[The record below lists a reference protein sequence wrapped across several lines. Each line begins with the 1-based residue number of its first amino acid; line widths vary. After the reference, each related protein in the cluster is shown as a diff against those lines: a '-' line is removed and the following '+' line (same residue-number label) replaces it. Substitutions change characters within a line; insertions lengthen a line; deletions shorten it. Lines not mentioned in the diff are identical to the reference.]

1 MLTSGASAATIL
13 FYGENLPSI
22 STLKAQTE
30 FQNTVFL
37 DSTGKHVLFDMAD
50 LTHQQGGSR
59 IVEPLRMPGHT
70 TQFYQ
75 THHENWLVG
84 NDFIQAGRW
93 KGFPKSHGIPQALQ
107 EATIATEDATFYS
120 NPGFDPL
127 SIARAEVQNLATGH
141 VVSGASTITQ
151 QLVRRYMLNDF
162 QQTLTRKTEEVILA
176 AELTQKYPKS
186 KILWYYL
193 NGAYYGNL
201 STGAEA
207 AALAYFHKDVWNLDP
222 AQCAFLAGLPEAP
235 STYDPVQNR
244 PAAMNRMHYVLH
256 LMYIHGYL
264 NTNGRSDPSLIDKY
278 MAEAQKWP
286 AFRTAQTSN
295 KYPHFVQYAINQLK
309 QMPGIG
315 NKIYDGLQVYTSLD
329 VPVQQ
334 MAQQTVTNQI
344 GLLGSY
350 HVTDGALVS
359 MDLRPDCYGCIR
371 AMVGSA
377 DYNNKAIAGQVNMAI
392 SPRQPGS
399 SFKPFNYVYAFQHGL
414 GPGTTVYDGP
424 LAIPDPGNP
433 ADGGWYEPTDYDHQW
448 HGTVT
453 LRVALQNSLNIPA
466 VKVEQYGTSCGTCG
480 PNGLW
485 NIANQAM
492 KLGITSL
499 KSDNPH
505 CCGWSL
511 TLGGME
517 HGVRLVEETSA
528 YGAFATGGYRVQP
541 TAIVKVLDRTTH
553 KVLWDLNTSGA
564 YKSRQQVLAPEYAYL
579 MNNVLSDDASRCTPQ
594 VCEFGT
600 GSDLY
605 LGRPAGA
612 KTGTTNSFT
621 DNWTVGYVPDL
632 VTGVWVGN
640 ADNSQMVGTTGI
652 TGAAPI
658 WHQYM
663 VKAFDMLN
671 IPVMSF
677 TQPPG
682 VYAGSLCRLPDAY
695 GSPSSG
701 TFDIWA
707 GVEPYC
713 SVGTYSTSLPVP
725 QQNSSYQAPV
735 PQQPAVQAPAPAAT
749 QPVAPPATSPPVLQ
763 PTSAPAYQPPTSAP
777 AAPGVAPTAPT
788 TGQAAPG
795 AVLSPNAASTSVP

>member
-22 STLKAQTE
+22 SKLKAQTE

-37 DSTGKHVLFDMAD
+37 DSTGKHVLYDMAD
-50 LTHQQGGSR
+50 LTNQQGGSR
-59 IVEPLRMPGHT
+59 IVEPLRLPGHST
-70 TQFYQ
+70 AFYRARKE
-75 THHENWLVG
+75 TWLVA
-84 NDFIQAGRW
+84 NNYYRAGRW
-93 KGFPKSHGIPQALQ
+93 KGHPKSHGIPPALQ
-107 EATIATEDATFYS
+107 RATIATEDASFYS

-127 SIARAEVQNLATGH
+127 SIARAEVDNLMTGH

-162 QQTLTRKTEEVILA
+162 HQTITRKTEEVILA
-176 AELTQKYPKS
+176 AELTQKYPKT

-207 AALAYFHKDVWNLDP
+207 AALAYFHTDVWNLDP

-235 STYDPVQNR
+235 TTYNPVDNR
-244 PAAMNRMHYVLH
+244 QAALDRMHYVLH
-256 LMYIHGYL
+256 LMYSHGYL
-264 NTNGRSDPSLIDKY
+264 NTNGHPDPALIDKY
-278 MAEAQKWP
+278 MAEANKWP

-295 KYPHFVQYAINQLK
+295 KYPHFVQYAIDQLK
-309 QMPGIG
+309 QMPGLG
-315 NKIYDGLQVYTSLD
+315 DKIYDGLQVYTSLD
-329 VPVQQ
+329 VGVQRA
-334 MAQQTVTNQI
+334 AQDTVSGQI
-344 GLLGSY
+344 SQLGAY
-350 HVTDGALVS
+350 NVTDGALVS
-359 MDLRPDCYGCIR
+359 MDLRPSCYGCIR

-377 DYNNKAIAGQVNMAI
+377 DYKNKAISGQINMAVT
-392 SPRQPGS
+392 PRQPGS

-424 LAIPDPGNP
+424 LAIPDTGNT
-433 ADGGWYEPTDYDHQW
+433 ADGGWYEPTDYDNTW

-466 VKVEQYGTSCGTCG
+466 VKVEQYGATCGTCG
-480 PNGLW
+480 PHGLW
-485 NIANQAM
+485 NIADQAIN
-492 KLGITSL
+492 LGITSL
-499 KSDNPH
+499 RSDNPH

-553 KVLWDLNTSGA
+553 KVLYDLNQSGA
-564 YKSRQQVLAPEYAYL
+564 YKNRAQVLKPEYAYL

-594 VCEFGT
+594 VCEFGV

-605 LGRPAGA
+605 VGRPAGA
-612 KTGTTNSFT
+612 KTGTTNSYT

-640 ADNSQMVGTTGI
+640 ANNSQMRGTTGV

-658 WHQYM
+658 WHDYM
-663 VKAFDMLN
+663 LKAFDLLH

-677 TQPPG
+677 QQPPG
-682 VYAGSLCRLPDAY
+682 VYSGSLCRLPDAY

-701 TFDIWA
+701 VFDIWA
-707 GVEPYC
+707 GLEPYC
-713 SVGTYSTSLPVP
+713 SVGTVSSSLPVP
-725 QQNSSYQAPV
+725 QQSTSDQAPPV
-735 PQQPAVQAPAPAAT
+735 PQSPAFQAPAAPT
-749 QPVAPPATSPPVLQ
+749 VPPVVQPTAPPVLQ
-763 PTSAPAYQPPTSAP
+763 PTV
-777 AAPGVAPTAPT
+777 AAPVLAPTVAPLTGAAPT
-788 TGQAAPG
+788 TGTGQTAPVTG
-795 AVLSPNAASTSVP
+795 AGTGIGTPGVP

>member
-1 MLTSGASAATIL
+1 MLTSGASAATIF

-22 STLKAQTE
+22 SKLKAQTQ

-37 DSTGKHVLFDMAD
+37 DSTGKHVLYDMAD
-50 LTHQQGGSR
+50 LTNQQGGSR
-59 IVEPLRMPGHT
+59 IVEPLRMPGHSSAYYRSHG
-70 TQFYQ
+70 QS
-75 THHENWLVG
+75 WLVA
-84 NDFIQAGRW
+84 NDYYHAGRW
-93 KGFPKSHGIPQALQ
+93 KGFPKAHGIPVALQ
-107 EATIATEDATFYS
+107 RATIATEDATFYS

-127 SIARAEVQNLATGH
+127 SIARAEVQNVVTGH

-151 QLVRRYMLNDF
+151 QLVRRYMLGDF
-162 QQTLTRKTEEVILA
+162 RQTLTRKTEEVILA
-176 AELTQKYPKS
+176 AELTQKYPKT

-207 AALAYFHKDVWNLDP
+207 AALAYFHTDVWNLDP
-222 AQCAFLAGLPEAP
+222 AQSAFLAGLPEAP
-235 STYDPVQNR
+235 TTYNPVDNR
-244 PAAMNRMHYVLH
+244 QAALGRMQYVLH

-264 NTNGRSDPSLIDKY
+264 NTNGRPDPSLITRY
-278 MAEAQKWP
+278 MAEANKWP
-286 AFRTAQTSN
+286 AFRTPQTSN
-295 KYPHFVQYAINQLK
+295 KYPHFVQYAIDQLK
-309 QMPGIG
+309 QMPGLS
-315 NKIYDGLQVYTSLD
+315 NKIYDGLEVYTSLN
-329 VPVQQ
+329 VGVQQ
-334 MAQQTVTNQI
+334 MAQQTVTQQI
-344 GLLGSY
+344 SGLGAYDVS
-350 HVTDGALVS
+350 DGALVS
-359 MDLRPDCYGCIR
+359 MDLRPSCYGCVR

-377 DYNNKAIAGQVNMAI
+377 DYNNSAIHGQINMAVT
-392 SPRQPGS
+392 PRQPGS

-414 GPGTTVYDGP
+414 GPGTTVLDGP
-424 LAIPDPGNP
+424 LAIPDTGNVN
-433 ADGGWYEPTDYDHQW
+433 DGGWYEPTDYDHQW

-453 LRVALQNSLNIPA
+453 LRVALQNSLNVPA
-466 VKVEQYGTSCGTCG
+466 VKVEQYGASCGTCG

-485 NIANQAM
+485 NIADQAM
-492 KLGITSL
+492 KMGITSL
-499 KSDNPH
+499 KSDNPT

-511 TLGGME
+511 TLGGMA

-564 YKSRQQVLAPEYAYL
+564 YANRVQVLKPEYAYL

-594 VCEFGT
+594 VCEFGV
-600 GSDLY
+600 GSKLY

-612 KTGTTNSFT
+612 KTGTTESFT

-640 ADNSQMVGTTGI
+640 ANSNPMQGTTGV

-658 WHQYM
+658 WHDYM
-663 VKAFDMLN
+663 LSAFNMLN

-677 TQPPG
+677 PQPAG
-682 VYAGSLCRLPDAY
+682 VYSGSLCRLPDAY

-701 TFDIWA
+701 VFDIWA

-713 SVGTYSTSLPVP
+713 SVGSQQSSSLPIP
-725 QQNSSYQAPV
+725 QQSSPYQAPAV
-735 PQQPAVQAPAPAAT
+735 PQQPAAQAPVAAPTAPVP
-749 QPVAPPATSPPVLQ
+749 QPTAPPVLQ
-763 PTSAPAYQPPTSAP
+763 PTA
-777 AAPGVAPTAPT
+777 AAPVVQAPT
-788 TGQAAPG
+788 TGPLTGTGQTSAGTGQAPATG
-795 AVLSPNAASTSVP
+795 SGTAGVP

>member
-22 STLKAQTE
+22 GTLKKQTS

-37 DSTGKHVLFDMAD
+37 DSTGKHVLYDMAD
-50 LTHQQGGSR
+50 LSSQQGGSR
-59 IVEPLRMPGHT
+59 IVEPLRMPGHST
-70 TQFYQ
+70 AWYQ
-75 THHENWLVG
+75 GHKQTWLVA
-84 NDFIQAGRW
+84 NDYYKAGRW
-93 KGFPKSHGIPQALQ
+93 KGYPKSHGIPVALQ
-107 EATIATEDATFYS
+107 QATISTEDATFYS

-127 SIARAEVQNLATGH
+127 SIARAEIQNLTTGH

-162 QQTLTRKTEEVILA
+162 HQTVTRKTEEVILA
-176 AELTQKYPKS
+176 AELTQKYPKT

-201 STGAEA
+201 STGVEA
-207 AALAYFHKDVWNLDP
+207 AALAYFHTDVWNLDA

-244 PAAMNRMHYVLH
+244 QAAINRMAHVLK
-256 LMYIHGYL
+256 LMYDHGYL
-264 NTNGRSDPSLIDKY
+264 KTNGHPDPTLMTKY

-295 KYPHFVQYAINQLK
+295 KYPHFVQYAIDQLK

-315 NKIYDGLQVYTSLD
+315 DKIYDGLQVYTSLN
-329 VPVQQ
+329 VGVQDA
-334 MAQQTVTNQI
+334 AQETVSGQI
-344 GLLGSY
+344 SQLGAY
-350 HVTDGALVS
+350 NVTDGALVS

-377 DYNNKAIAGQVNMAI
+377 DYNNKAISGQVNMAI

-433 ADGGWYEPTDYDHQW
+433 EDGGWYEPTDYDHQW

-466 VKVEQYGTSCGTCG
+466 VKVEQYGASCGTCG
-480 PNGLW
+480 HKGLW
-485 NIANQAM
+485 NIADEAM
-492 KLGITSL
+492 NLGITSL
-499 KSDNPH
+499 KADNPH

-517 HGVRLVEETSA
+517 RGVRLVEETSA

-541 TAIVKVLDRTTH
+541 TAIVRVLDRTTH
-553 KVLWDLNTSGA
+553 KVLWDLNQSGA
-564 YKSRQQVLAPEYAYL
+564 YAHRQQVLAPEYAYL

-621 DNWTVGYVPDL
+621 DNWTMGYVPDL

-640 ADNSQMVGTTGI
+640 ANNSAMVGTTGI

-658 WHQYM
+658 WHQFM
-663 VKAFDMLN
+663 LKAFNLMN

-682 VYAGSLCRLPDAY
+682 VYSGSLCRIPDAY

-701 TFDIWA
+701 VFDIWA

-713 SVGTYSTSLPVP
+713 SVGTYSSSLPVP
-725 QQNSSYQAPV
+725 QQNTSYQAPAV
-735 PQQPAVQAPAPAAT
+735 PQQPAYQAPAVAPT
-749 QPVAPPATSPPVLQ
+749 QPVVAPPTSPPVLQ
-763 PTSAPAYQPPTSAP
+763 PTAPPVVQAPATAP
-777 AAPGVAPTAPT
+777 ALNPSTGQSGT
-788 TGQAAPG
+788 TG
-795 AVLSPNAASTSVP
+795 VP

>member
-1 MLTSGASAATIL
+1 MLVALVACTMLTSGASAATIF

-22 STLKAQTE
+22 SKLKAQTE

-37 DSTGKHVLFDMAD
+37 DSTGKHVLYDMAD
-50 LTHQQGGSR
+50 LSKQQGGSR
-59 IVEPLRMPGHT
+59 IVEPLRMPGHSSA
-70 TQFYQ
+70 YYRS
-75 THHENWLVG
+75 HHQGWLVA
-84 NDFIQAGRW
+84 DDYYAAGRW
-93 KGFPKSHGIPQALQ
+93 KGYPKSHGIPLALQ
-107 EATIATEDATFYS
+107 QATISTEDATFYS

-127 SIARAEVQNLATGH
+127 SIARAEVQNLVTGH

-151 QLVRRYMLNDF
+151 QLVRRYMLQDF
-162 QQTLTRKTEEVILA
+162 HQTLTRKTEEVILA
-176 AELTQKYPKS
+176 AELTQKYPKT

-207 AALAYFHKDVWNLDP
+207 AARAYFHQDVWNLDP

-235 STYDPVQNR
+235 TTYNPVDNR
-244 PAAMNRMHYVLH
+244 QAAINRMKHVLD
-256 LMYIHGYL
+256 LMYQHGYL
-264 NTNGRSDPSLIDKY
+264 KTNGHPDRTLIDRY
-278 MAEAQKWP
+278 MAEANKWP

-295 KYPHFVQYAINQLK
+295 KYPHFVQYAIDQLK
-309 QMPGIG
+309 QMPNLGD
-315 NKIYDGLQVYTSLD
+315 KINDGLEVYTSLD
-329 VPVQQ
+329 TGVQD
-334 MAQQTVTNQI
+334 MAQATVRNQI
-344 GLLGSY
+344 DQLGIY

-377 DYNNKAIAGQVNMAI
+377 DYNNKAIHGQINMAVT
-392 SPRQPGS
+392 PRQPGS

-424 LAIPDPGNP
+424 LAIPDSGEPGGVYAP
-433 ADGGWYEPTDYDHQW
+433 LDYDKTW

-466 VKVEQYGTSCGTCG
+466 LKVEQYGASCGTCG

-485 NIANQAM
+485 NIADQAM
-492 KLGITSL
+492 KLGVTSL
-499 KSDNPH
+499 KSDNPN

-528 YGAFATGGYRVQP
+528 YGAFATGGYQVHP

-553 KVLWDLNTSGA
+553 KVLWDLNSSGA
-564 YKSRQQVLAPEYAYL
+564 YKTRTQVLAPEYAYL

-605 LGRPAGA
+605 VGRPAGA

-640 ADNSQMVGTTGI
+640 ADNTEMQGTTGV

-658 WHQYM
+658 WHDYM
-663 VKAFDMLN
+663 LKAFDMLH

-677 TQPPG
+677 VQPPG
-682 VYAGSLCRLPDAY
+682 VYSGSLCRLPDAY
-695 GSPSSG
+695 GSPSTG
-701 TFDIWA
+701 VFDIWA

-713 SVGTYSTSLPVP
+713 SVGTVTSSLPVP
-725 QQNSSYQAPV
+725 PQTSTYQPQAVPQAPAAQAPPAV
-735 PQQPAVQAPAPAAT
+735 PTAPVAQPTSPPALQPTAAAPAVQPPAST
-749 QPVAPPATSPPVLQ
+749 GQAPPAV
-763 PTSAPAYQPPTSAP
+763 QPPA
-777 AAPGVAPTAPT
+777 
-788 TGQAAPG
+788 TG
-795 AVLSPNAASTSVP
+795 STSVP